1 MKKLSYIMCAILL
14 FTSVG
19 IFSSCGDNEDFWGR
33 HNLTDDEIA
42 EMERQQR
49 IADSLRNVIN
59 ADLILSY
66 IVEDYPL
73 TGWNENELKIETDKI
88 AQLFGLTEEQV
99 IAGINQEEGAP
110 DITGFAIQGS
120 THADVATASNTNS
133 KYWGHWWD
141 KEGNVCNSYDQE
153 EPSPS
158 AFYCE
163 WHGENFGVG
172 QFPGHLVAGDEITV
186 LEGLKYQ
193 DLRVVCAI
201 TFRCVERGEVKA
213 EVVKTNKLELITEQD
228 NNYATVVVP
237 GFDAAE
243 TLSLLGVGSWDEVA
257 WIAINADGS
266 YAQEYSADPPGF
278 WYDKLGFSGSWGDDA
293 SVYTHFD
300 AETQTIGV
308 GQMPNQME
316 AGSTVTI
323 SFGALANNKIV
334 MNEITVNITAKSD
347 VGGEVVATN
356 ALTLTTSPNN
366 DYVPSAVPGFDA
378 AATLELL
385 GASNWSEVK
394 WTALNADGTYAQ
406 DYNAD
411 APGFWYDKEGFVG
424 AWGENASVWAHFN
437 GEAIVVGQMPE
448 QMPIGST
455 VTVHF
460 GAVANGKVV
469 MFDITVN
476 IAAYQD
482 PETAPEGTPESI
494 EKEITLTKVYD
505 NAWGATENFDVKED
519 LRQAFKMTTYQI
531 YSAIKSGDLKMWI
544 DEVGSPANEDGS
556 PAYTGEAPGYWLSMD
571 GKAAAWGS
579 GSENVYVFLGCSETE
594 LYFYAANHPEEA
606 LFPSTGGTMKVKYII
621 ECNGVT
627 ATYNITFNVT
637 APAATRRR

>member
-49 IADSLRNVIN
+49 VKDSLKNVIDAGLIQYYEAEITISAN
-59 ADLILSY
+59 SYDGVSVPIDADEIASFFGITTEQL
-66 IVEDYPL
+66 L
-73 TGWNENELKIETDKI
+73 TGSL
-88 AQLFGLTEEQV
+88 
-99 IAGINQEEGAP
+99 AGEDNGV
-110 DITGFAIQGS
+110 DILGFAIEGT
-120 THADVATASNTNS
+120 THADNMTMTNTGAA
-133 KYWGHWWD
+133 WGHWWD
-141 KEGNVCNSYDQE
+141 ANGDVINWGDGAMVFAEFDPAE
-153 EPSPS
+153 S
-158 AFYCE
+158 AFY
-163 WHGENFGVG
+163 VG
-172 QFPGHLVAGDEITV
+172 QFPGRLEDGQQITFM
-186 LEGLKYQ
+186 ECLKYQ
-193 DLRVVCAI
+193 DKRVALVI
-201 TFRCVERGEVKA
+201 TAKAHARGEVKA
-213 EVVKTNKLELITEQD
+213 EVVATNKLTLETEQD
-228 NNYATVVVP
+228 NNYVAVPVP
-237 GFDAAE
+237 GFDAAA
-243 TLSLLGVGSWDEVA
+243 TLSALGVGSFDEVTWVA
-257 WIAINADGS
+257 VNADGS
-266 YAQEYSADPPGF
+266 YAQEYSADAPGF
-278 WYDKLGFSGSWGDDA
+278 WYDKLGFAGSWGDDA

-437 GEAIVVGQMPE
+437 GEAIVVGQMPD
-448 QMPIGST
+448 QMSAGST

-460 GAVANGKVV
+460 GAVANGKIA

-476 IAAYQD
+476 TVAYED

-556 PAYTGEAPGYWLSMD
+556 PAYTGEAPGYWLSME

-637 APAATRRR
+637 APAAARRR

>member
-1 MKKLSYIMCAILL
+1 MA
-14 FTSVG
+14 
-19 IFSSCGDNEDFWGR
+19 W
-33 HNLTDDEIA
+33 
-42 EMERQQR
+42 
-49 IADSLRNVIN
+49 
-59 ADLILSY
+59 
-66 IVEDYPL
+66 
-73 TGWNENELKIETDKI
+73 
-88 AQLFGLTEEQV
+88 
-99 IAGINQEEGAP
+99 
-110 DITGFAIQGS
+110 
-120 THADVATASNTNS
+120 VA
-133 KYWGHWWD
+133 
-141 KEGNVCNSYDQE
+141 V
-153 EPSPS
+153 
-158 AFYCE
+158 
-163 WHGENFGVG
+163 
-172 QFPGHLVAGDEITV
+172 
-186 LEGLKYQ
+186 
-193 DLRVVCAI
+193 
-201 TFRCVERGEVKA
+201 
-213 EVVKTNKLELITEQD
+213 
-228 NNYATVVVP
+228 
-237 GFDAAE
+237 
-243 TLSLLGVGSWDEVA
+243 
-257 WIAINADGS
+257 NADGS
-266 YAQEYSADPPGF
+266 YAQEYSADAPGF
-278 WYDKLGFSGSWGDDA
+278 WYDKLGFAGSWGDDA

-334 MNEITVNITAKSD
+334 MNEITVVITAKSD

-437 GEAIVVGQMPE
+437 GEAIVVGQMPD
-448 QMPIGST
+448 QMPAGST

-476 IAAYQD
+476 TVAYED
-482 PETAPEGTPESI
+482 PETAPEGAPESI

-505 NAWGATENFDVKED
+505 AEWGATENFDVKED

-556 PAYTGEAPGYWLSMD
+556 PAYTGEAPGYWLSME

-606 LFPSTGGTMKVKYII
+606 LFPSTGGTVKVKYII

-627 ATYNITFNVT
+627 ATYNITFEVT
-637 APAATRRR
+637 APAAVRRR